1 MHLQGIHHHKGAQI
15 NLMNEIP
22 VVDVQ
27 KDKNFTRFNGD
38 TGLSRDEHGYRV
50 FLDVPCTFNNT
61 LVSQCGSLA
70 STTFKEF

>member
-1 MHLQGIHHHKGAQI
+1 MD
-15 NLMNEIP
+15 EIP
-22 VVDVQ
+22 VFDAQ
-27 KDKNFTRFNGD
+27 KDKSFTRFTGD
-38 TGLSRDEHGYRV
+38 TGSSRYEHGYRV